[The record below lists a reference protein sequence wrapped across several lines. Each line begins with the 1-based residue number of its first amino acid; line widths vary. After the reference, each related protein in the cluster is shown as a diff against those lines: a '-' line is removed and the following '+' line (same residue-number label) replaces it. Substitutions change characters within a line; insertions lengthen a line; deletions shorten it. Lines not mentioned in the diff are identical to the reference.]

1 MNEFKESLNP
11 ENYQATPLSEREA
24 RRTYE
29 KFVIDQEEQFIL
41 FINYLNQYI
50 NHLRDLGKITPHL
63 AFYARV
69 KATNSAYKNHSDGK
83 TLDDVFGIEIL
94 ATSEEEYKTL
104 MEEIESP
111 SEEDKTF
118 SENKRLLKV
127 HHTKNHDKDNGYK
140 AEHHTCSI
148 EPELVTT
155 LNNLLGK
162 SKDDK
167 ISEQLFP
174 LIEFQYKTF
183 EVYYQGNFG
192 TASHE
197 KYKNTEIQQIQ
208 ALYDAGLL
216 TVGEYIPT
224 MWVSNPYSDNVR
236 ELTSRDVLKK
246 MYPSLKL
253 KDLKMPPEKQD
264 SNSNIER

>member
-11 ENYQATPLSEREA
+11 ENFKVTPLSEREA

-29 KFVIDQEEQFIL
+29 KFIIDQEEQFIL

-69 KATNSAYKNHSDGK
+69 KATNSAYQNHIDSK

-94 ATSEEEYKTL
+94 ATSKEELETL
-104 MEEIESP
+104 MKELESS
-111 SEEDKTF
+111 SEDEH
-118 SENKRLLKV
+118 LLRIVAPPK
-127 HHTKNHDKDNGYK
+127 KHDKENGYK
-140 AEHHTCSI
+140 AEHHSCCL
-148 EPELVTT
+148 EPKLVEILNT
-155 LNNLLGK
+155 LSGK
-162 SKDDK
+162 TGANQ
-167 ISEQLFP
+167 ISDQLFP
-174 LIEFQYKTF
+174 LIELQYKTF

-197 KYKNTEIQQIQ
+197 QYKNTEIQQIQ
-208 ALYDAGLL
+208 ALYDAGIL

-224 MWVSNPYSDNVR
+224 MWVSDPYSDNVR
-236 ELTSRDVLKK
+236 ELSSRDVLKK

-253 KDLKMPPEKQD
+253 KDLKKPPEQKVPHPH
-264 SNSNIER
+264 SER

>member
-1 MNEFKESLNP
+1 M
-11 ENYQATPLSEREA
+11 
-24 RRTYE
+24 
-29 KFVIDQEEQFIL
+29 
-41 FINYLNQYI
+41 
-50 NHLRDLGKITPHL
+50 
-63 AFYARV
+63 
-69 KATNSAYKNHSDGK
+69 
-83 TLDDVFGIEIL
+83 

-111 SEEDKTF
+111 AEGDEAS
-118 SENKRLLKV
+118 NGPKRLLRV
-127 HHTKNHDKDNGYK
+127 RHTKNHDKDNGYK

-216 TVGEYIPT
+216 TVGEYIPCLL
-224 MWVSNPYSDNVR
+224 Y
-236 ELTSRDVLKK
+236 TSRCV
-246 MYPSLKL
+246 
-253 KDLKMPPEKQD
+253 
-264 SNSNIER
+264 

>member
-1 MNEFKESLNP
+1 MNEFKESLKP
-11 ENYQATPLSEREA
+11 DNYQVTPLSEREA

-29 KFVIDQEEQFIL
+29 KFVLDQEDQFIL

-69 KATNSAYKNHSDGK
+69 KATNSAYQNHTNKK

-94 ATSEEEYKTL
+94 ATSEAEYKTL
-104 MEEIESP
+104 MEEIESS
-111 SEEDKTF
+111 SE
-118 SENKRLLKV
+118 SARLLRV
-127 HHTKNHDKDNGYK
+127 HQKKNHDKENGYK
-140 AEHHTCSI
+140 AEHHDCSL
-148 EPELVTT
+148 EPKLVDT
-155 LNNLLGK
+155 LNKLARRAGQ
-162 SKDDK
+162 DK
-167 ISEQLFP
+167 ISDQLFP

-197 KYKNTEIQQIQ
+197 QYKNTEIQQIQ

-224 MWVSNPYSDNVR
+224 MWVSDPYGDNVR
-236 ELTSRDVLKK
+236 ELSSRDVLKK

-253 KDLKMPPEKQD
+253 KDLKKLPEQQDPPTH
-264 SNSNIER
+264 SER

>member
-11 ENYQATPLSEREA
+11 ENFRSTPLSEREA

-29 KFVIDQEEQFIL
+29 RFVIDQEEQFIL

-69 KATNSAYKNHSDGK
+69 KATNSAYQNHIDSK

-104 MEEIESP
+104 MEEIESSP
-111 SEEDKTF
+111 EAIH
-118 SENKRLLKV
+118 LLKV
-127 HHTKNHDKDNGYK
+127 HHTKNHDKENGYK
-140 AEHHTCSI
+140 AEHHACSI
-148 EPELVTT
+148 EPQLVDT
-155 LNNLLGK
+155 LNNLLGRK
-162 SKDDK
+162 GNSK
-167 ISEQLFP
+167 ISDQLFP

-197 KYKNTEIQQIQ
+197 QYKNTEIQQIQ
-208 ALYDAGLL
+208 ALYDADLL

-224 MWVSNPYSDNVR
+224 MWVSDPYSDNVR
-236 ELTSRDVLKK
+236 ELNSRDVLKK

-253 KDLKMPPEKQD
+253 KDLKKPPEAQVPLRH
-264 SNSNIER
+264 SER

>member
-1 MNEFKESLNP
+1 M
-11 ENYQATPLSEREA
+11 
-24 RRTYE
+24 
-29 KFVIDQEEQFIL
+29 
-41 FINYLNQYI
+41 
-50 NHLRDLGKITPHL
+50 

-94 ATSEEEYKTL
+94 ATAEEEYKTL
-104 MEEIESP
+104 MAEIESP
-111 SEEDKTF
+111 EKPESSEKTD
-118 SENKRLLKV
+118 SSPEEVHLLRV
-127 HHTKNHDKDNGYK
+127 HHTKNHDKQNGYK

-148 EPELVTT
+148 EPKLVET

-162 SKDDK
+162 SRNEK
-167 ISEQLFP
+167 ISDQLFP

-197 KYKNTEIQQIQ
+197 QYKNTEMQQIQ
-208 ALYDAGLL
+208 ALYDADLL

-224 MWVSNPYSDNVR
+224 MWVSDPYSDNVR
-236 ELTSRDVLKK
+236 ELSSRDVLKK

-253 KDLKMPPEKQD
+253 KDLKMPPEQQEAQTH
-264 SNSNIER
+264 SER